1 MSSTATNNSK
11 NHENVKEPNNIKEN
25 SDTTF
30 QTYPLDKIMKDIE
43 SDTEKRL
50 EEAKKKAHAQP
61 VGEVL
66 VSIMQKGADEFKE
79 KMGRNMTY
87 SEMRQMYG

>member
-1 MSSTATNNSK
+1 MSSTEPNNTK
-11 NHENVKEPNNIKEN
+11 NHENVKETKNMKEN

-50 EEAKKKAHAQP
+50 EEAKKKAPAQP

-66 VSIMQKGADEFKE
+66 VSIRQKGADEFKE
-79 KMGRNMTY
+79 KTGRNMTY

>member
-1 MSSTATNNSK
+1 MSSTATNNVK
-11 NHENVKEPNNIKEN
+11 ETNNVKKS

-43 SDTEKRL
+43 ADTEKRL
-50 EEAKKKAHAQP
+50 EEAKKKEHSQP

-79 KMGRNMTY
+79 KTGRNMTY